1 MRDNKIN
8 FNTKSLQVLW
18 FSCGKNSVFYVNFA
32 IKFRLFQKFPRLK
45 SVSIHNTKELFLLHA
60 AAS

>member
-32 IKFRLFQKFPRLK
+32 EIFSVFPEVILSRLK
-45 SVSIHNTKELFLLHA
+45 NGSPQESSLK
-60 AAS
+60 ASLPD